1 MTSTP
6 LIGATENTIV
16 AVGQPTPMRG
26 RSRWHLAIG
35 YDKLILQE
43 ATKGNFQTPRADV
56 SSSSTSGAHSRYPSV
71 VVVSKKRAFSMPE
84 AQLAAAHAGRK
95 AARVRATRFWP

>member
-56 SSSSTSGAHSRYPSV
+56 P
-71 VVVSKKRAFSMPE
+71 
-84 AQLAAAHAGRK
+84 
-95 AARVRATRFWP
+95 